1 MEKKLELTPE
11 PEPIQKKLPKTMNE
25 NLILRTLRIKP
36 FLFLVLSEFFSMFA
50 MNLFNFALLIV
61 VFSISKSNIAV
72 AGVVMA
78 FTIPNVLFGILA
90 GVLVD
95 RWNKKSVLFI
105 SNILRA
111 LLILP
116 LAFFQSNLFLVYV
129 FAFGVAIITQFFV
142 PAEAPIIPLLVRKDL
157 LLSANALFGMGIYA
171 SILLAYAMSGP
182 FIYIFGKSDI
192 FIFLSVIFLIAG
204 FFILLIKAK
213 KSKIE
218 PRVNVEQALSFKEE
232 ARIILQL
239 ISKTK
244 KLYHALFS
252 LTLVQIIILAFA
264 SIGPGYA
271 EQVLKIKIESFPILF
286 VTPAIIGVVLGAIII
301 GSFLHRTSKDK
312 LTKFGIFLMGIAILL
327 LPYGSKVESR
337 AIVHIINSYLPHILT
352 INILHIMVFLAFV
365 LGFAISFVFIPANTT
380 LQEETTDESR
390 GKIYGF
396 LNTFVGIM
404 SIIPVILVGGL
415 ADLFGVKAIITLV
428 GIIVL
433 IIALTRIVI
442 KDK

>member
-1 MEKKLELTPE
+1 MS
-11 PEPIQKKLPKTMNE
+11 E

-36 FLFLVLSEFFSMFA
+36 FLFLVLSEFFSIFA
-50 MNLFNFALLIV
+50 MNLLNFALLIV

-95 RWNKKSVLFI
+95 RWNKKTVLFVT
-105 SNILRA
+105 NILRA
-111 LLILP
+111 LLIIP
-116 LAFFQSNLFLVYV
+116 LAFFHTNLAAVYFFTFCISV
-129 FAFGVAIITQFFV
+129 IMQFFI
-142 PAEAPIIPLLVRKDL
+142 PAETPIIPLLVRKKF
-157 LLSANALFGMGIYA
+157 LLSANALFGVGIYG
-171 SILLAYAMSGP
+171 SVLLAYALSGP
-182 FIYIFGKSDI
+182 FLYVFGKTNI
-192 FIFLSVIFLIAG
+192 FFFLSAIFLIAG
-204 FFILLIKAK
+204 FFIYLIKAS

-218 PRVNVEQALSFKEE
+218 PKINEGRVLSFSEE
-232 ARIILQL
+232 SKIVFQL

-244 KLYHALFS
+244 NLYHALFS
-252 LTLVQIIILAFA
+252 LTLAQIIILVFA
-264 SIGPGYA
+264 AIGPGYA
-271 EQVLKIKIESFPILF
+271 EQVLRIKIESFPILF

-301 GSFLHRTSKDK
+301 GSFLHKTSKSK
-312 LTKFGIFLMGIAILL
+312 LTKFGLFVMGISIML

-337 AIVHIINSYLPHILT
+337 AVVHLINSYLPHVLM
-352 INILHIMVFLAFV
+352 INILHIMIFLAFV
-365 LGFAISFVFIPANTT
+365 LGFAIAFVFIPANTT

-404 SIIPVILVGGL
+404 SIIPVVLVGGL
-415 ADLFGVKAIITLV
+415 ADLFGVKFIITGI

-433 IIALTRIVI
+433 AIAFIRTLITDR
-442 KDK
+442 